1 MISDIHPRRLEEA
14 VAKLKEETGLAEIY
28 GQLCNVTI
36 EEDVSLVA
44 VAEPGWAV
52 WTCSSTT
59 PAWVARSGVQW
70 T

>member
-14 VAKLKEETGLAEIY
+14 VAKLKEETGLAEIH
-28 GQLCNVTI
+28 GQLCNVTV
-36 EEDVSLVA
+36 EEEVQALVA
-44 VAEPGWAV
+44 TAEARLGA

-59 PAWVARSGVQW
+59 PAWAARSAWW